1 MSAGPWPVEPA
12 AVALDLL
19 EPDERPIAEALLRDD
34 PAFAAEVE
42 RLRHTAER
50 LAGIDTLA
58 WSPPPAPALDL
69 ARATGRPKAVAPRRS
84 RRPRWRLAFGSAL
97 ALAAV
102 VAGVVVLSGTGG
114 RSDPPPPAATA
125 LLLRPVAGGGGAAEL
140 VVHASGDA
148 ELQASGLR
156 PNGTHEHYEA
166 WLADRGGRMVPMG
179 SFRIGADG
187 KADVHMTVDA
197 DLADFAFVDISV
209 EPDDGP
215 PTHSGT
221 SVLRGRL

>member
-1 MSAGPWPVEPA
+1 MSSGPWPVEPA

-19 EPDERPIAEALLRDD
+19 DPDELPIAEALLRDD
-34 PAFAAEVE
+34 PAFASEVE
-42 RLRHTAER
+42 RLRNTTER
-50 LAGIDTLA
+50 LAAMDPLA
-58 WSPPPAPALDL
+58 WSPPPAPALDI
-69 ARATGRPKAVAPRRS
+69 ARATGRPKTVPPRPS
-84 RRPRWRLAFGSAL
+84 WRPRWRLAFGSAV

-102 VAGVVVLSGTGG
+102 VAGVIVLSGIGSP
-114 RSDPPPPAATA
+114 SDPPPPAATA
-125 LLLRPVAGGGGAAEL
+125 LLLRPVAGGEGAAEL
-140 VVHASGDA
+140 VVHASGEA

-197 DLADFAFVDISV
+197 DLANFAFVDVSV

-221 SVLRGRL
+221 SVLRGLL